1 METLRALI
9 RGDLAPAGYPIS
21 STISSNRFNFFPEN
35 YHAHW
40 LDSGTSSL
48 AVALMD
54 CKSRRSDVES
64 PQVIIPGYCCPDLVA
79 AAVYAGVEPLV
90 VDIAVDDPSYDLD
103 QLAAAINSRVIAVIA
118 INFLGISERLAEIR
132 NILNQYSKPIYLI
145 EDNAQWFPDNP
156 RTVFESD
163 YVAFSFGRGKPL
175 SLLGGGTL
183 LTKTPLSFAMPF
195 EKGPDFGFKQ
205 KLKITAYN
213 LLLHPHLYAFVNRAP
228 FLHLG
233 ETRYHPLASISAA
246 AEAVHCLLVDNFS
259 AYQERSADVEC
270 FYQQQL
276 QSVQQLQALSS
287 ERKQRLLRYP
297 LLLATPAHA
306 ATLYKQLAADGLGAS
321 LMYRGSLEVIPG
333 VAGKIQCFSSLARAK
348 SFASRLITLPVHC
361 HVRQKHFE
369 KIKKVLTLK
378 INCNNC

>member
-103 QLAAAINSRVIAVIA
+103 QLASAINSRVIAVIA

-213 LLLHPHLYAFVNRAP
+213 LLLHPHWYAFINRAP
-228 FLHLG
+228 LLHLG
-233 ETRYHPLASISAA
+233 ETRYHPLDKITVAP
-246 AEAVHCLLVDNFS
+246 EAVYKLFVENYQ
-259 AYQERSADVEC
+259 AYQQRSLKPEN
-270 FYQQQL
+270 FYQQYLRVKQKL
-276 QSVQQLQALSS
+276 QPLES

-297 LLLATPAHA
+297 LLLESAGDCSE
-306 ATLYKQLAADGLGAS
+306 LYRQLSADGLGAS
-321 LMYRGSLEVIPG
+321 RLYQNSLNAIQG
-333 VAGKIQCFSSLARAK
+333 VDGKVRCFSNLVNAK
-348 SFASRLITLPVHC
+348 SFAARLITLPVHAY
-361 HVRQKHFE
+361 VQKSHLQ
-369 KIKKVLTLK
+369 KI
-378 INCNNC
+378 INRVNSI

>member
-118 INFLGISERLAEIR
+118 INFLGLSERLAAVR
-132 NILNQYSKPIYLI
+132 QILQQRPETVYLI
-145 EDNAQWFPDNP
+145 EDNAQWFPEKAN
-156 RTVFESD
+156 TVFESD
-163 YVAFSFGRGKPL
+163 YVTFSFGRGKPL
-175 SLLGGGTL
+175 SLLGGGVL
-183 LTKTPLSFAMPF
+183 LAKQSLAFLLHLVEG
-195 EKGPDFGFKQ
+195 EKFGWKQ
-205 KLKITAYN
+205 KLKIKVYNN
-213 LLLHPHLYAFVNRAP
+213 LLNPHWYAFVNRAP

-233 ETRYHPLASISAA
+233 EPRYHPLASISAA
-246 AEAVHCLLVDNFS
+246 ADAVHCLLVDNFS